1 MSKETSNDKFRKS
14 NLISP
19 IMLQELLLKNQ
30 INKSKS
36 PLYTKLN
43 KRYGAIRDELYKKT
57 GLTLIKVGE
66 SYKLQLP
73 SKSHEVI
80 TKNDDSLTYKMFLL
94 ISAYIITK
102 DINEP
107 FLQAELYD
115 EIRFEINELEESDK
129 ERLFKNVLKYMIDE
143 NYLSLTKE
151 FDDNFGEFR
160 ILRKIKDSFITNHEP
175 NRYRVTKLA
184 KITNILFLNQT
195 LDKSHYPDLF
205 GQKDDPESI
214 TNADL
219 KEYFEQFHDE
229 ENGYDVI
236 FDGNIIRLIGFN
248 DKKGFPN
255 MNNAKH
261 RVLADILSQIQENP
275 DDKNIENLIK
285 TSKYYQK
292 DVTLQDIKDLIDEY
306 NLLQLKIKKG

>member
-1 MSKETSNDKFRKS
+1 
-14 NLISP
+14 
-19 IMLQELLLKNQ
+19 MLQELLLKNQ

-43 KRYGAIRDELYKKT
+43 KRYSAIKNDLYKKT
-57 GLTLIKVGE
+57 GLNLIKVGE

-73 SKSHEVI
+73 SKKHEII
-80 TKNDDSLTYKMFLL
+80 TKNNDSLTYKMFLL

-115 EIRFEINELEESDK
+115 EIRFEINELEETDK

-143 NYLSLTKE
+143 NYLSSTKE

-175 NRYRVTKLA
+175 NRYHVTKLA

-195 LDKSHYPDLF
+195 LDKSHHPDLF

-236 FDGNIIRLIGFN
+236 FDGNTIRLIGIN

-275 DDKNIENLIK
+275 NDENIENLIK

-306 NLLQLKIKKG
+306 KLFQLKIKKG

>member
-1 MSKETSNDKFRKS
+1 
-14 NLISP
+14 
-19 IMLQELLLKNQ
+19 MLQELLSKNQ

-43 KRYGAIRDELYKKT
+43 KRYGAIRDDLYKKT
-57 GLTLIKVGE
+57 GLNLIKVGE

-73 SKSHEVI
+73 SNSSEVI

-115 EIRFEINELEESDK
+115 EIRFEINELEETDK

-151 FDDNFGEFR
+151 FDDNYGEFR
-160 ILRKIKDSFITNHEP
+160 ILRKIKDSFITNNEP
-175 NRYRVTKLA
+175 NRYHVTKLA
-184 KITNILFLNQT
+184 KITNIFFLNQT
-195 LDKSHYPDLF
+195 LNKNHHNDLF
-205 GQKDDPESI
+205 GQKDDPNSV

-229 ENGYDVI
+229 ENGYDII
-236 FDGNIIRLIGFN
+236 FDGHIIRLININ

-275 DDKNIENLIK
+275 DDENIENLMK
-285 TSKYYQK
+285 ASNQYQK
-292 DVTLQDIKDLIDEY
+292 DVTIQDLKDLIEQY
-306 NLLQLKIKKG
+306 NLMNLKTKKG

>member
-1 MSKETSNDKFRKS
+1 
-14 NLISP
+14 
-19 IMLQELLLKNQ
+19 MLQELLLKNQ

-115 EIRFEINELEESDK
+115 EIRFEINELEETDK
-129 ERLFKNVLKYMIDE
+129 ERLFKNVIKYMIDE

-175 NRYRVTKLA
+175 NRYHVTKLA

-195 LDKSHYPDLF
+195 LDKSHHPDLF
-205 GQKDDPESI
+205 GQKDDPDSI

-219 KEYFEQFHDE
+219 KEYFEQFHEE

-236 FDGNIIRLIGFN
+236 FDRNIIRLISLN

-261 RVLADILSQIQENP
+261 RVLTDILSQIQENP
-275 DDKNIENLIK
+275 NDENIENLIK
-285 TSKYYQK
+285 KSKYYQK

>member
-1 MSKETSNDKFRKS
+1 
-14 NLISP
+14 
-19 IMLQELLLKNQ
+19 MLQELLLKNQ

-102 DINEP
+102 DINKP
-107 FLQAELYD
+107 FLQSELYD
-115 EIRFEINELEESDK
+115 EIRFEINELEETDK

-160 ILRKIKDSFITNHEP
+160 ILRKIKDSFITNHET
-175 NRYRVTKLA
+175 NRYHVTKLA

-195 LDKSHYPDLF
+195 LDKNHHPDLF
-205 GQKDDPESI
+205 GQKDDPDSI

-275 DDKNIENLIK
+275 TDENIENLIK

-306 NLLQLKIKKG
+306 DLLQLKIKKG

>member
-1 MSKETSNDKFRKS
+1 
-14 NLISP
+14 
-19 IMLQELLLKNQ
+19 MLQELLLKNQ

-43 KRYGAIRDELYKKT
+43 KRYGVIRDELYKKT

-115 EIRFEINELEESDK
+115 EIRFEINELEETDK

-175 NRYRVTKLA
+175 NRYHVTKLA

-195 LDKSHYPDLF
+195 LYKSHYPDLF
-205 GQKDDPESI
+205 DQKDDPDSI

-236 FDGNIIRLIGFN
+236 FDGNIIRLIGIN

-275 DDKNIENLIK
+275 TDENIENLIK
-285 TSKYYQK
+285 ASKYYQK
-292 DVTLQDIKDLIDEY
+292 DVTIQDIKDLIDEY

>member
-1 MSKETSNDKFRKS
+1 
-14 NLISP
+14 
-19 IMLQELLLKNQ
+19 MLQELLLKNQ

-115 EIRFEINELEESDK
+115 EIRFEINELEETDK
-129 ERLFKNVLKYMIDE
+129 ERLFKNVIKYMIDK

-151 FDDNFGEFR
+151 FDDKFGEFR

-175 NRYRVTKLA
+175 NRYHVTKLA

-195 LDKSHYPDLF
+195 LNKSHHPDLF
-205 GQKDDPESI
+205 GQKDDPDSI
-214 TNADL
+214 TNDDL

-275 DDKNIENLIK
+275 NDENIENLIK
-285 TSKYYQK
+285 LSKYYQK

>member
-1 MSKETSNDKFRKS
+1 
-14 NLISP
+14 
-19 IMLQELLLKNQ
+19 MLQELLLKNQ
-30 INKSKS
+30 INKSKL

-43 KRYGAIRDELYKKT
+43 KRYGTIRDELYKKT

-80 TKNDDSLTYKMFLL
+80 TKNDNSLTYKMFLL

-115 EIRFEINELEESDK
+115 EIRSEINDDDLKDTNK
-129 ERLFKNVLKYMIDE
+129 ERIFKDVLKYMIDE

-160 ILRKIKDSFITNHEP
+160 ILRKIKDSFITNHEQ
-175 NRYRVTKLA
+175 NRYHVTKLA

-205 GQKDDPESI
+205 GQKDDPDSI

-261 RVLADILSQIQENP
+261 RVLADILSQIQENT
-275 DDKNIENLIK
+275 DDENIENLIK
-285 TSKYYQK
+285 TSKYYQT
-292 DVTLQDIKDLIDEY
+292 DVKLQDIKDLIDEY
-306 NLLQLKIKKG
+306 NLMQLKIKKG

>member
-1 MSKETSNDKFRKS
+1 
-14 NLISP
+14 
-19 IMLQELLLKNQ
+19 MLQELLLKNQ

-57 GLTLIKVGE
+57 GLTLIKIGE

-73 SKSHEVI
+73 SKKHEVI

-115 EIRFEINELEESDK
+115 EIRFEINELEETDK

-151 FDDNFGEFR
+151 FDDNLGEFR

-175 NRYRVTKLA
+175 NRYHVTKLA

-195 LDKSHYPDLF
+195 LDKSHHPDLF

-214 TNADL
+214 KNDDL
-219 KEYFEQFHDE
+219 IEYFEQFHDE

-236 FDGNIIRLIGFN
+236 FDGNIIRLIGIN

-275 DDKNIENLIK
+275 DDENIENLIK
-285 TSKYYQK
+285 ASKYYQK
-292 DVTLQDIKDLIDEY
+292 DVILQDIKDLIDEY

>member
-1 MSKETSNDKFRKS
+1 
-14 NLISP
+14 
-19 IMLQELLLKNQ
+19 MLQELLSKNQ

-43 KRYGAIRDELYKKT
+43 KRYGAIRDDLYKKT
-57 GLTLIKVGE
+57 GLNLIKVGE

-73 SKSHEVI
+73 SNSSEVI

-115 EIRFEINELEESDK
+115 EIRFEINELEETDK

-151 FDDNFGEFR
+151 FDDNYGEFR

-175 NRYRVTKLA
+175 NRYHVTKLA

-195 LDKSHYPDLF
+195 LNKNHHNDLF
-205 GQKDDPESI
+205 GQKDDPNSI

-236 FDGNIIRLIGFN
+236 FDGHIIRLININ

-275 DDKNIENLIK
+275 DNENIENLMK
-285 TSKYYQK
+285 ASNQYQK
-292 DVTLQDIKDLIDEY
+292 DVTIQDLKDFWH
-306 NLLQLKIKKG
+306 

>member
-1 MSKETSNDKFRKS
+1 
-14 NLISP
+14 
-19 IMLQELLLKNQ
+19 MLQELLSKNQ

-36 PLYTKLN
+36 PLYTKLK
-43 KRYGAIRDELYKKT
+43 KRYGGIRDDLYKKT
-57 GLTLIKVGE
+57 GLNLIKVGE

-73 SKSHEVI
+73 SNSSEVI
-80 TKNDDSLTYKMFLL
+80 TKNDDPLTYKMFLL

-115 EIRFEINELEESDK
+115 EIRFEIYDDKLDETKK
-129 ERLFKNVLKYMIDE
+129 ERLFKDVLKYMIDE

-151 FDDNFGEFR
+151 FDDNYGEFR

-175 NRYRVTKLA
+175 NRYHVTKLA

-195 LDKSHYPDLF
+195 LNKNHHNDLF
-205 GQKDDPESI
+205 GQKDDPNSI

-236 FDGNIIRLIGFN
+236 FDGHIIRLININ

-275 DDKNIENLIK
+275 DNENIENLMK
-285 TSKYYQK
+285 ASNQYQK
-292 DVTLQDIKDLIDEY
+292 DVTIQDLKDLIEQY
-306 NLLQLKIKKG
+306 NLMNLKIKKG

>member
-1 MSKETSNDKFRKS
+1 
-14 NLISP
+14 
-19 IMLQELLLKNQ
+19 MLQELLLKNQ

-43 KRYGAIRDELYKKT
+43 KRYSAIKNELYKKT
-57 GLTLIKVGE
+57 GLNLIKIGE

-73 SKSHEVI
+73 SKKHEII

-115 EIRFEINELEESDK
+115 EIRFEINELEETDK

-175 NRYRVTKLA
+175 NRYHVTKLA

-195 LDKSHYPDLF
+195 LDKSHHPDLF

-236 FDGNIIRLIGFN
+236 FDGNTIRLIGIN

-275 DDKNIENLIK
+275 NDENIENLIK

-306 NLLQLKIKKG
+306 KLFQLKIKKG

>member
-1 MSKETSNDKFRKS
+1 
-14 NLISP
+14 
-19 IMLQELLLKNQ
+19 MLQELLLKNQ

-43 KRYGAIRDELYKKT
+43 KRYGAIKDELYKKT
-57 GLTLIKVGE
+57 GLNLIKIGE
-66 SYKLQLP
+66 SYKLQIP
-73 SKSHEVI
+73 SKNHEVI

-115 EIRFEINELEESDK
+115 EIRFEINELEETDK

-143 NYLSLTKE
+143 NYLSLTKK

-175 NRYRVTKLA
+175 NRYHVTKLA
-184 KITNILFLNQT
+184 KIANILFLNQT
-195 LDKSHYPDLF
+195 LNKSHHPDLF
-205 GQKDDPESI
+205 SQKDDPDTI
-214 TNADL
+214 TNDDL

-236 FDGNIIRLIGFN
+236 FDGNTIRLIGIN

-275 DDKNIENLIK
+275 NDENIENLIK
-285 TSKYYQK
+285 LSKYYQK

>member
-1 MSKETSNDKFRKS
+1 
-14 NLISP
+14 
-19 IMLQELLLKNQ
+19 MLQELLLKNQ

-43 KRYGAIRDELYKKT
+43 KRYGAIRDKLYKKT
-57 GLTLIKVGE
+57 GLNLIKIGE

-73 SKSHEVI
+73 SKNKNHEVI
-80 TKNDDSLTYKMFLL
+80 TKNDNSLTYKMFLL

-115 EIRFEINELEESDK
+115 EIRFEINELEETDK

-143 NYLSLTKE
+143 NYLTLTKE

-175 NRYRVTKLA
+175 NRYHVTKLA
-184 KITNILFLNQT
+184 KITNILFLNQI
-195 LDKSHYPDLF
+195 LDKLHHADLF
-205 GQKDDPESI
+205 GQKDDPNSI

-236 FDGNIIRLIGFN
+236 FDGNIIRLISLN

-275 DDKNIENLIK
+275 NDENIENLIK
-285 TSKYYQK
+285 KSKYYQK